1 IFVYDGKDRAKL
13 KRGRR
18 VITREPSH
26 YTQSKVLIEAF
37 GFYAHTA
44 PGEADAELAD
54 MCKRGLIYAVLTK
67 DSDLLTFGAP
77 RILRPQCIDC
87 THLGTHKTSSDH
99 KPRTFKDFEQV
110 LMYSAEN
117 LQSELEISHA
127 GLVLISLF
135 LKSDFG
141 DGVNGI
147 GPESAA
153 GLAKC
158 GYGDNL
164 LDAYYSFSTMP
175 SQLAEAFAKINDSMA
190 KELEFNTHQKLKS
203 CSVHRANVLRAS
215 QFPSLRDLAAL
226 STFLE
231 PVTSWTRYF
240 DPSKAPTAA
249 NWPPRIP
256 DLNEITAFCCDIL
269 GWNSDTVL
277 RRFHSDL
284 WPAIFVRML

>member
-1 IFVYDGKDRAKL
+1 QLFKFLCFLSQAGVHCIFVYDGKDRAKL

-37 GFYAHTA
+37 GFYAHTTTPQHLLNSIQMQA

-77 RILRPQCIDC
+77 RILRPV
-87 THLGTHKTSSDH
+87 HLDH

-158 GYGDNL
+158 GYGDKL
-164 LDAYYSFSTMP
+164 LDA
-175 SQLAEAFAKINDSMA
+175 
-190 KELEFNTHQKLKS
+190 
-203 CSVHRANVLRAS
+203 
-215 QFPSLRDLAAL
+215 
-226 STFLE
+226 
-231 PVTSWTRYF
+231 
-240 DPSKAPTAA
+240 
-249 NWPPRIP
+249 
-256 DLNEITAFCCDIL
+256 
-269 GWNSDTVL
+269 
-277 RRFHSDL
+277 
-284 WPAIFVRML
+284 